1 MAAVDQRGTRLK
13 SRETSQQAIAIIQTG
28 VLNPVAVDQGGS
40 NQGTL
45 KMEEPREFP
54 QGLDVWFERRSKMA
68 LRFGEVGEGEQL
80 QNEVVLFRY

>member
-1 MAAVDQRGTRLK
+1 MAAVDQRETRLR
-13 SRETSQQAIAIIQTG
+13 SREASQQPIAIIQTG
-28 VLNPVAVDQGGS
+28 VRNHVGVDQGGS

-68 LRFGEVGEGEQL
+68 LRFGEVGKGEQL
-80 QNEVVLFRY
+80 ENEVVLFRY